1 MGIRRTGKTGRMT
14 IIGSTG
20 KTGKTRIIGNI
31 GKMTITGIIGK
42 TTITGKTMIIGS
54 TGRTIME
61 KEPIFGAYLWQTISA
76 KKPNGF
82 SQIMKMVLLK
92 AGKKLVITVLSKT
105 VNRIVVMVKLV
116 DVIICIHMTLLIMK
130 VVTDSCMAIYEKSSN
145 AKL

>member
-20 KTGKTRIIGNI
+20 KTGKTRIIGN
-31 GKMTITGIIGK
+31 IGK

>member
-42 TTITGKTMIIGS
+42 TMIIGS

-61 KEPIFGAYLWQTISA
+61 KELISGQYLWQTISA

-105 VNRIVVMVKLV
+105 VDRIVVLVKLV
-116 DVIICIHMTLLIMK
+116 DVISCIHMTLLIMK
-130 VVTDSCMAIYEKSSN
+130 VVTDSCMVTYEKSSN

>member
-31 GKMTITGIIGK
+31 GKMTITGII
-42 TTITGKTMIIGS
+42 GKTMIIGS

>member
-20 KTGKTRIIGNI
+20 KTGKT
-31 GKMTITGIIGK
+31 TITGIIGK

-61 KEPIFGAYLWQTISA
+61 KELISGQYLWQTISA

-105 VNRIVVMVKLV
+105 VDRIVVLVKLV
-116 DVIICIHMTLLIMK
+116 DVISCIHMTLLIMK
-130 VVTDSCMAIYEKSSN
+130 VVTDSCMVTYEKSSN